1 MQRRRRT
8 RRTSAAA
15 AAAVDIIYLDYR
27 KAFDSVNHAK
37 LIEKLMLANVDPIVT
52 KWVAALLQGRKMKVR
67 VRLKFLDCIFVSS
80 GVLQGSV
87 LGPLLFLVFI
97 DDLPEWIKS
106 SMLLLFADDTKV
118 YGVPEDTREL

>member
-15 AAAVDIIYLDYR
+15 AAVDIIYLDFR

-87 LGPLLFLVFI
+87 LGPLLFFGI
-97 DDLPEWIKS
+97 HK
-106 SMLLLFADDTKV
+106 
-118 YGVPEDTREL
+118 